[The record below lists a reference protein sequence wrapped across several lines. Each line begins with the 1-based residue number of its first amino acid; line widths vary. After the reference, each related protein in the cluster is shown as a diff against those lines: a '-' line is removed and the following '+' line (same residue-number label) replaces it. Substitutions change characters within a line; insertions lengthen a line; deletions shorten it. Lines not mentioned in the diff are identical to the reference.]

1 MPIVLASAS
10 RKEKIFV
17 ETRCA
22 EGRSNVHAVYFDE
35 RIIFS
40 PKLIHILSCIS
51 SSLLSVSLSL
61 SLLRLSTSTSFQ
73 LKYYKTTTNL
83 SLSAIIFVRMSIPQP
98 RCFSI
103 DLSRVYIYIYDFFPL
118 SIFSRNERK
127 NRLTLK
133 KYRFSLKTS
142 YSPNTEYYYKSLS
155 SSDLFAGSKENRH
168 LILYNI
174 HIYIYVLFSPIPA
187 SLSC

>member
-22 EGRSNVHAVYFDE
+22 EGRSIVHAVYFDE

-40 PKLIHILSCIS
+40 SKLIHILSCIS

-61 SLLRLSTSTSFQ
+61 SLLRLSTFSSFFTLSNLNTTRQ
-73 LKYYKTTTNL
+73 LQQPL
-83 SLSAIIFVRMSIPQP
+83 SLRYFIRAYVHSLTALFFHRSFTSIHIYLRLFCSNFCSSPIL
-98 RCFSI
+98 F
-103 DLSRVYIYIYDFFPL
+103 LSR
-118 SIFSRNERK
+118 NK

-133 KYRFSLKTS
+133 KNVPIK
-142 YSPNTEYYYKSLS
+142 N
-155 SSDLFAGSKENRH
+155 
-168 LILYNI
+168 
-174 HIYIYVLFSPIPA
+174 PIP
-187 SLSC
+187 